1 MVLSNA
7 IFIKGTNLQFVVV
20 GAKTLIVEHKA
31 NLINILGVKPPILK
45 LSYAAIH
52 KIQCL
57 RRTKTPLENHE
68 F

>member
-31 NLINILGVKPPILK
+31 NLINLLGIKSAYIEIK
-45 LSYAAIH
+45 LCCYT
-52 KIQCL
+52 QD
-57 RRTKTPLENHE
+57 PMP
-68 F
+68 